1 MPAKIVTVF
10 NQKGGCGKTTITMSL
25 AGSAAKRG
33 HRVLVVDMDPQ
44 GTASRWAS
52 GKLTEFPA
60 SVISLAPME
69 GQMHREVQKF
79 IDDYSLIFI
88 DCPPS
93 MGSVA
98 PSSAMLIS
106 DLALIPIVPSPA
118 DIWAAAGAMKL
129 AQQAQA
135 INKELVVR
143 LVANMV
149 QRSTSLAREL
159 LDQLAEE
166 NPVPLLNSTLG
177 LRTSFRDSQV
187 YGSSVHVVPR
197 AAAAIAEVE
206 AMAEEV
212 LDLLKLPKKLKGAKK

>member
-1 MPAKIVTVF
+1 
-10 NQKGGCGKTTITMSL
+10 
-25 AGSAAKRG
+25 
-33 HRVLVVDMDPQ
+33 
-44 GTASRWAS
+44 
-52 GKLTEFPA
+52 
-60 SVISLAPME
+60 
-69 GQMHREVQKF
+69 
-79 IDDYSLIFI
+79 
-88 DCPPS
+88 
-93 MGSVA
+93 
-98 PSSAMLIS
+98 
-106 DLALIPIVPSPA
+106 
-118 DIWAAAGAMKL
+118 MKL